1 MRIAAAVA
9 LNPEQRQALERMARA
24 RSMPARL
31 VERARIVLL
40 AADGLE
46 NKQIAQQM
54 NMTAK
59 KAARWRD
66 RFLAGGIAALEK
78 DAPRPGRT
86 PSITGRR

>member
-40 AADGLE
+40 TADGMKK
-46 NKQIAQQM
+46 KQIARRM
-54 NMTAK
+54 NLTEK
-59 KAARWRD
+59 KTARWRS
-66 RFLAGGIAALEK
+66 RFLAGGIAALQK
-78 DAPRPGRT
+78 DAPGRASRARS
-86 PSITGRR
+86 PRSK